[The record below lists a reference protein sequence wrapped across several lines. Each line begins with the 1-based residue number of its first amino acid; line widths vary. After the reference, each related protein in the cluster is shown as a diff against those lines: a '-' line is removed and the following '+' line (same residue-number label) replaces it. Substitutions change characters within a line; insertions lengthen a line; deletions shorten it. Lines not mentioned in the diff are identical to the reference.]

1 MKKKIFIT
9 GALRDY
15 DSANPQAFTDVIE
28 DYIKNNMVKP
38 EDVDKITVSTFENS
52 ENELTLRFNFGTGRD
67 IDPGLISREMYRCF
81 TGECASF
88 TAQNSIYWAMNFG
101 PNYPMNVQF
110 PIKDTIEAPKKNT
123 NFYKANRY
131 KSLEIEESP
140 LNLMVK
146 IKF

>member
-9 GALRDY
+9 GAVRDY
-15 DSANPQAFTDVIE
+15 DSANPKVFTEEIE
-28 DYIKNNMVKP
+28 DYIKNNMVKL

-110 PIKDTIEAPKKNT
+110 PIKDTIEAHKKNT

-131 KSLEIEESP
+131 KSLDIEESP

>member
-9 GALRDY
+9 GATREY
-15 DSANPQAFTDVIE
+15 DSANPKAFTDEIE

-38 EDVDKITVSTFENS
+38 DDVDKITVSTFENS

-110 PIKDTIEAPKKNT
+110 PIKDTIDAHKKNT

-131 KSLEIEESP
+131 KSLEILEAP
-140 LNLMVK
+140 LILRVN

>member
-9 GALRDY
+9 GAVRDY
-15 DSANPQAFTDVIE
+15 DSANPKVFTDEIE

-52 ENELTLRFNFGTGRD
+52 ENELTLLFNFGTGRD

-88 TAQNSIYWAMNFG
+88 MAQNSIYWGMNFG

-110 PIKDTIEAPKKNT
+110 PIKDTIEAHKKNT

-131 KSLEIEESP
+131 KSLDIEESP

>member
-9 GALRDY
+9 GAVRDY
-15 DSANPQAFTDVIE
+15 DSANPKVFTDEIE
-28 DYIKNNMVKP
+28 DYIKNNMVKL

-52 ENELTLRFNFGTGRD
+52 ENELTLRFNFGIGRD

-110 PIKDTIEAPKKNT
+110 PIKDTIEAHKKNT

-131 KSLEIEESP
+131 KSLDIEESP

>member
-9 GALRDY
+9 GAVREY
-15 DSANPQAFTDVIE
+15 DSANPKAFTDEIE
-28 DYIKNNMVKP
+28 EYIKTKLI
-38 EDVDKITVSTFENS
+38 DQKDSDKIKVSTFEGS
-52 ENELTLRFNFGTGRD
+52 DNELTIRFNFGTGRP

-110 PIKDTIEAPKKNT
+110 PIKDTIDAHKKNT

-131 KSLEIEESP
+131 KSLEILEAP
-140 LNLMVK
+140 LILRVN

>member
-9 GALRDY
+9 GADRDY
-15 DSANPQAFTDVIE
+15 DSANHKVFTDEIE
-28 DYIKNNMVKP
+28 DYIKNNMVKL

-110 PIKDTIEAPKKNT
+110 PIKDTIEAHKKNT

-131 KSLEIEESP
+131 KSLDIEESP
-140 LNLMVK
+140 LNLMVR